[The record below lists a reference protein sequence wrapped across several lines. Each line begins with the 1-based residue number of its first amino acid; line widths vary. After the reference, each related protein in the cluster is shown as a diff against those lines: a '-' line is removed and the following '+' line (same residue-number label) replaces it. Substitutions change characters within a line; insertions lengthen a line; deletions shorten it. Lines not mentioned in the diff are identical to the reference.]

1 MHVQMVATRHR
12 LELRTGLENSKPVVT
27 DYEPEA
33 SVSTLQNVAEP
44 VTPEAAAA
52 QQLMQLST
60 GYIMS
65 TALHAAVRLKVADL
79 IGDGLTPV
87 QALARETRA
96 NEDALYR
103 VMRLLASVGVFEERA
118 PREFANTTASSML
131 RSDVPGSMHPMAL
144 WMADPTHLRVYADA
158 IHSVMTGQP
167 AVEKTFGVPVFEYF
181 PRNPEVSEIF
191 NDAMTAFS
199 AMVIPAVLETYE
211 FSGIGTL
218 VDVAG
223 GHGAVLTAILQKY
236 PAMQGV
242 LFDLEHVI
250 AGAGPRIA
258 QLGLADR
265 CRTVTGNFFEAVP
278 EGGDAYVMK
287 HIIHDWDDERALLI
301 LRNIRKAMNRG
312 GRVIL
317 IESVVLPGN
326 QPDFA
331 KIIDLEMLLM
341 PGGRERT
348 EAEFRALFAAA
359 GLEMTRIVPN
369 RSPLSLVEAR

>member
-1 MHVQMVATRHR
+1 M
-12 LELRTGLENSKPVVT
+12 
-27 DYEPEA
+27 
-33 SVSTLQNVAEP
+33 STIQNVAEP
-44 VTPEAAAA
+44 VSPEVAAA
-52 QQLMQLST
+52 QQVMQLST

-65 TALHAAVRLKVADL
+65 TALHAAVRLKLPDL
-79 IGDGLTPV
+79 IGDRHVPV
-87 QALARETRA
+87 QSLARETRA

-103 VMRLLASVGVFEERA
+103 VMRLLASVGVFEEHA
-118 PREFANTTASSML
+118 PREFGNTAASSML

-144 WMADPTHLRVYADA
+144 WMADPTHLRIYADA

-167 AVEKTFGVPVFEYF
+167 AVEKTFGMPVFEYF
-181 PRNPEVSEIF
+181 PRNPELSEIF

-199 AMVIPAVLETYE
+199 GMVIPAVLETYD
-211 FSGIGTL
+211 FSDIGTL

-223 GHGAVLTAILQKY
+223 GHGAVLTAILQKH
-236 PAMQGV
+236 PGMQGV

-250 AGAGPRIA
+250 AGAGARIA
-258 QLGLADR
+258 QLGLTDR

-278 EGGDAYVMK
+278 EGDAYVMK
-287 HIIHDWDDERALLI
+287 HIIHDWDDERALAI
-301 LRNIRKAMNRG
+301 LRNIRKAMHRG

-317 IESVVLPGN
+317 IDSVVLPGN

-331 KIIDLEMLLM
+331 KIIDLEMLLL

-359 GLEMTRIVPN
+359 GLEMTRIVPT
-369 RSPLSLVEAR
+369 RSPLSVIEAR

>member
-1 MHVQMVATRHR
+1 
-12 LELRTGLENSKPVVT
+12 
-27 DYEPEA
+27 
-33 SVSTLQNVAEP
+33 
-44 VTPEAAAA
+44 
-52 QQLMQLST
+52 
-60 GYIMS
+60 
-65 TALHAAVRLKVADL
+65 
-79 IGDGLTPV
+79 
-87 QALARETRA
+87 
-96 NEDALYR
+96 
-103 VMRLLASVGVFEERA
+103 
-118 PREFANTTASSML
+118 ML
-131 RSDVPGSMHPMAL
+131 RSNVPGSMYPMAL
-144 WMADPTHLRVYADA
+144 WMADPTHLRIYADA

-181 PRNPEVSEIF
+181 PRNPELSEIF
-191 NDAMTAFS
+191 NDAMTSFS
-199 AMVIPAVLETYE
+199 AMVVPAVLESYD
-211 FSGIGTL
+211 FSGIPTL

-223 GHGAVLTAILQKY
+223 GHGGVLTAVLQKH

-258 QLGLADR
+258 ELGLAGR
-265 CRTVTGNFFEAVP
+265 CRTVAGNFFEAVP

-331 KIIDLEMLLM
+331 KIIDLEMLLL

-359 GLEMTRIVPN
+359 GFEMTRILPN
-369 RSPLSLVEAR
+369 RSPLSVIEAR